1 MQNKLLLAVL
11 MLSKFLF
18 YGVVCQVFV
27 ITMLFGYGSEAQ
39 KYQSVKE
46 KRINLELKNVT
57 LEKALIELEKES
69 GYLFTYD
76 DNSLND
82 KVKID
87 LIGENK
93 PVYDYLL
100 KLSKTGDLYFK
111 QYNNSISVYHQ
122 KTKGKVI
129 QVVEVLADV
138 DISGRITDEN
148 SEGLPGASVVQTG
161 TTNGTTTDLNGNYK
175 LKLPEEAS
183 ITISFVGYETQELL
197 VGTQSTIDLQMKLDA
212 EQLEEI
218 VVIGYG
224 TQKKSD
230 LTGAVGQV
238 SAEQLQERPV
248 SSLNQGLSGRV
259 TGVSVSQNS
268 GEPGGRTKVRIRGQ
282 TSISLNNS
290 PLYVLDGI
298 ILPQESLGNG
308 SSPIDYISS
317 NDILSIEVLKD
328 ASATAIYG
336 ARGANGVI
344 LVTTRRGSSTG
355 PKVTYD
361 NYFGVGKLRKKM
373 GVLTSEQFL
382 EIEEIAYQNAE
393 KFDPVGWAN
402 NKYVDPVTKRTDPR
416 LFDSSG
422 NPIHNTDWQDEVTRD
437 NAFQQN
443 HQLGLTGGTEAGSF
457 GAYLGYQ
464 EEQGLM
470 KVSSLKRYSARL
482 VFDSKVNDWFSAGGS
497 LSYNL
502 QRERKIHGSWIGRNM
517 LEYLPFLPVKHE
529 DGSWANNGDYPGME
543 GGPNPVRVG
552 EEYQN
557 FWDTQTM
564 IGNLFTNIKI
574 TDDLVFRSQVGVNT
588 IGQKT
593 SLYAGKDLRFISSNQ
608 NGYAQLAQTHSMS
621 WQFENYFT
629 YSKTFD
635 DIHSIKAMIGLS
647 WQHTDNSFFSTRTDS
662 YSDDF
667 FSFNNLGAGAVV
679 QTPSSNANAYGF
691 NSYFGRLEY
700 ALMNKYYV
708 TVTGR
713 RDGSSKFGK
722 DQRYAFFPSAAVA
735 WKISEEDFLSGSS
748 IISNLKLRAS
758 YGETGNSGIAAYRAN
773 ANLNTNSYILNGALA
788 TGIGIGSLAN
798 PLLAWEET
806 HMVDMGLELGMFKGR
821 VQFSADIYRK
831 NTVDMLLNQPVPR
844 SSGYGSVANNIG
856 DMRNEGIELALNTVN
871 IENDDF
877 SWETLINWSLNRNE
891 IVKLTGGADIIQN
904 GTTIIREGEPL
915 NSFYAWVSLG
925 TYGENEGDLA
935 AQYNR
940 LTGDIK
946 REDLNNDGVLNGDDR
961 TILGNGLP
969 TGYGTFLNTIR
980 YKGFEMTLDLQFQY
994 GNEILFLTTRPQ
1006 ENRQGIANSLSTVL
1020 DAWTPTNQ
1028 DTDIAQYRPIAAGY
1042 DNLNTSHMIQDAS
1055 FIRGRNLTFGYN
1067 FLSDILDKMSLSRL
1081 RVYTSVQNFFVI
1093 DDYQG
1098 FDPEAQTQG
1107 NEFGQG
1113 LVNFQH
1119 YPRPTVFL
1127 LGLNATF

>member
-1 MQNKLLLAVL
+1 MNATLTNQLILMSKAVFYGIVIHCCLAVSL
-11 MLSKFLF
+11 IASDLKGQKQTLD
-18 YGVVCQVFV
+18 QVFLSIHASETSLQAV
-27 ITMLFGYGSEAQ
+27 LGEIEQKTGFHFSYYSNHIKKKNITIDVAD
-39 KYQSVKE
+39 QSLMAVLKDIADQTKLSF
-46 KRINLELKNVT
+46 KRINKNINVLEIDAERSVQDMAT
-57 LEKALIELEKES
+57 ES
-69 GYLFTYD
+69 ED
-76 DNSLND
+76 
-82 KVKID
+82 
-87 LIGENK
+87 IG
-93 PVYDYLL
+93 V
-100 KLSKTGDLYFK
+100 S
-111 QYNNSISVYHQ
+111 
-122 KTKGKVI
+122 GK
-129 QVVEVLADV
+129 
-138 DISGRITDEN
+138 ITDEKG
-148 SEGLPGASVVQTG
+148 EGLPGASVVVKG
-161 TTNGTTTDLNGNYK
+161 TSTGTTTDLDGKYK
-175 LKLPEEAS
+175 INVPEES
-183 ITISFVGYETQELL
+183 IIVISFVGYKTSEIL
-197 VGTQSTIDLQMKLDA
+197 VGNQTVIDVKMQLDA
-212 EQLEEI
+212 EQLEEV

-238 SAEQLQERPV
+238 SAEKLQERPV

-259 TGVSVSQNS
+259 AGVSVSQNS

-282 TSISLNNS
+282 TSISLNNT
-290 PLYVLDGI
+290 PLYVVDGI
-298 ILPQESLGNG
+298 IMPQENLGNG
-308 SSPIDYISS
+308 TSPVDYINS
-317 NDILSIEVLKD
+317 NDILSVEVLKD

-344 LVTTRRGSSTG
+344 LVTTRRGSKTG
-355 PKVTYD
+355 PQVTYD
-361 NYFGVGKLRKKM
+361 NFFGVGKLRKKM

-422 NPIHNTDWQDEVTRD
+422 NPIYNTDWQDEVTR

-443 HQLGLTGGTEAGSF
+443 HQLGLTGGNENGSF

-464 EEQGLM
+464 GEDGLM
-470 KVSSLKRYSARL
+470 KISFLKRYSARL

-502 QRERKIHGSWIGRNM
+502 QKERKIHGSWIGRNM

-552 EEYQN
+552 EEYLD

-564 IGNLFTNIKI
+564 IGDLFANIRI
-574 TDDLVFRSQVGVNT
+574 TDDLVLRTQVGVNT

-593 SLYAGKDLRFISSNQ
+593 SLYAGRDLRFISSNQ
-608 NGYAQLAQTHSMS
+608 NGYAQLGQTHSMS
-621 WQFENYFT
+621 WQFENYLT

-635 DIHSIKAMIGLS
+635 EIHNIKAMFGLS
-647 WQHTDNSFFSTRTDS
+647 WQHTDNSSFSTRTDS

-667 FSFNNLGAGAVV
+667 FRFNNLAAGAVV
-679 QTPSSNANAYGF
+679 QTPSSSASAYGF

-700 ALMNKYYV
+700 SLMNKYYV
-708 TVTGR
+708 TITGR
-713 RDGSSKFGK
+713 RDGSSKFGA

-735 WKISEEDFLSGSS
+735 WKISEEDFLAGSS
-748 IISNLKLRAS
+748 TISNLKLRAS
-758 YGETGNSGIAAYRAN
+758 YGETGNSGIAAYQAN
-773 ANLNTNSYILNGALA
+773 ANLSTNSYLFDGALA

-806 HMVDMGLELGMFKGR
+806 HMVDMGLELGLFKGR
-821 VQFSADIYRK
+821 IQLNADIYRK
-831 NTVDMLLNQPVPR
+831 TTVDMLLNQPVPR

-856 DMRNEGIELALNTVN
+856 DMRNEGFELALNTVN

-877 SWETLINWSLNRNE
+877 SWETLFNWSINKNE
-891 IVKLTGGADIIQN
+891 VTKLTGGADIIQN
-904 GTTIIREGEPL
+904 GVTIIREGEPL
-915 NSFYAWVSLG
+915 NSFYAWISLG
-925 TYGENEGDLA
+925 TYGTDEEDLA
-935 AQYNR
+935 EQYNR
-940 LTGDIK
+940 LPGDIK
-946 REDLNNDGVLNGDDR
+946 RADLNEDGVLNGDDR
-961 TILGNGLP
+961 TIIGNGLP
-969 TGYGTFLNTIR
+969 KGYGTFSNTVR
-980 YKGFEMTLDLQFQY
+980 YKGFDMTLDLQFQY
-994 GNEILFLTTRPQ
+994 GHDIMFLTTRPQ

-1020 DAWTPTNQ
+1020 DAWTPQNQ
-1028 DTDIAQYRPIAAGY
+1028 DTEIAQYRPIAAGY

-1067 FLSDILDKMSLSRL
+1067 FSPDVLDKISLSRL
-1081 RVYTSVQNFFVI
+1081 RVYSSIQNFFVI